1 MKVTLLYPPEQNWPD
16 TMCKPNGSL
25 AYPMLAGAL
34 LEAGIH
40 VEIFDAC
47 VGNDKDDLQEVF
59 YKSTPLE
66 SGMVR
71 TGVSNERILEEI
83 KDSDIIGITSIFTH
97 QETMVLE
104 CASMIKENYPDKL
117 IVSGGVNARN
127 RMKKFF
133 DNGVDLI
140 CTSEAEETIVKI
152 VEMFEAKDYDWNK
165 VPMVSY
171 MKDGKINHSKTPGK
185 IIWNL
190 DKLPMPAWHLLP
202 NDRYWEIR
210 RPHGG
215 HFQPDEELK
224 YASMMTSL
232 GCPFSCS
239 YCHIASEKGEKAAL
253 TGPIG
258 RFRIK
263 SDERVIEELQ
273 VLKDLG
279 VKQVFIEDDSIFG
292 MKKRGIRLIK
302 KVVGMGLEILDVNG
316 VNIIHMIKPKEG
328 GVPDEEVIELL
339 VQAGFR
345 DIVLAFESA
354 NERIIK
360 KYASNKW
367 NINQTDVTG
376 LIKTI
381 KKHGLRVAGNFMI
394 GYPDETREEIMNTI
408 NYAKERMADGLDAA
422 NFFLVMPLP
431 GTPLFDQAVVQG
443 YIPKDFNPDR
453 MHWQKANMMNTLVP
467 AHELEKIRDEAW
479 LTTNKKNLTDYKK
492 GMKVDKNTG
501 EVHESQ

>member
-1 MKVTLLYPPEQNWPD
+1 MKVLLLYPPEQNWPD

-34 LEAGIH
+34 LEAGID

-66 SGMVR
+66 NGMAQ

-83 KDSDIIGITSIFTH
+83 KDFDIIGITSIFTH
-97 QETMVLE
+97 QETMVLK
-104 CASMIKENYPDKL
+104 CANIIKKNYPDKF
-117 IVSGGVNARN
+117 IISGGVNARN
-127 RMKKFF
+127 RMQKFF
-133 DNGVDLI
+133 DNGIDLI
-140 CTSEAEETIVKI
+140 CTSEAEETIVQI
-152 VEMFEAKDYDWNK
+152 VEMVKNKDYNWDK
-165 VPMVSY
+165 VPMVSFT
-171 MKDGKINHSKTPGK
+171 KDGKIKHSKAQGS

-190 DKLPMPAWHLLP
+190 DKLPLPAWHLLP
-202 NDRYWEIR
+202 NERYWEIG

-215 HFQPDEELK
+215 HFQPHEELK

-232 GCPFSCS
+232 GCPFACS
-239 YCHIASEKGEKAAL
+239 YCHIASEKGERSDL

-263 SDERVIEELQ
+263 SDERVIQELQ
-273 VLKDLG
+273 ILKDLG

-316 VNIIHMIKPKEG
+316 INIIHMIKPKEG
-328 GVPDEEVIELL
+328 GIPDEEVIELL

-367 NINQTDVTG
+367 SINQTDVTG

-408 NYAKERMADGLDAA
+408 NYAKERATDGLDAA

-431 GTPLFDQAVVQG
+431 GTPLFDQAVAQG
-443 YIPKDFNPDR
+443 YISKDFNPDR
-453 MHWQKANMMNTLVP
+453 MHWQKANMINTLVP

-479 LTTNKKNLTDYKK
+479 LTTNKKNLTEYKK
-492 GMKVDKNTG
+492 GMKVDENTG
-501 EVHESQ
+501 EVHENQ